1 MVRAC
6 LRSTFSGHD
15 SDVLREWIKRDSPRC
30 FDCKQSGGRVLII
43 PPSTIFAA
51 VWQAATAAWLASAT
65 VVLRPSRREPA
76 FARLLQ
82 QSVLAEAGEIL
93 PTQILNSE
101 PGTQNLYPFTTIVA
115 YGSDQTI
122 QTLRHSSK
130 TNLIGFGTKISVAYV
145 GRQGLRQYGLDD
157 LAARAAWDTV
167 LYETQGCLSP
177 QCFYVEEGDHLS
189 AVQFARK
196 LAIAMEK
203 LDARLPRITRK
214 DEKLEEE
221 SFWQT
226 WRFWES
232 QGRAHIFGRRVI
244 FQREDRFE
252 PCGLRRVVFVI
263 PLRRPGDVIRHCG
276 KWTNR
281 LSTIA
286 GSDAASLARLK
297 QSFGSQRG
305 IRFCTIGEMHQPPP
319 WWRNGGVNLLR
330 ELNKVLQARNHHYK
344 A

>member
-15 SDVLREWIKRDSPRC
+15 SDVLREWIKRDCPRC
-30 FDCKQSGGRVLII
+30 LDRKRSSCRVLII

-51 VWQAATAAWLASAT
+51 AWQAATAAWLAGAT
-65 VVLRPSRREPA
+65 VVLRPSRREPV

-93 PTQILNSE
+93 PAQILKSE
-101 PGTQNLYPFTTIVA
+101 PGTQNLYPFTTIVV

-122 QTLRHSSK
+122 QTLQHSSK
-130 TNLIGFGTKISVAYV
+130 TKLIGFGTKISVAYV
-145 GRQGLRQYGLDD
+145 ERQGLRQYGLDD

-177 QCFYVEEGDHLS
+177 QRFYVEEDDHLS

-203 LDARLPRITRK
+203 LDARLPRMTRK
-214 DEKLEEE
+214 NEKLEEE
-221 SFWQT
+221 GFWQT
-226 WRFWES
+226 WRFRES
-232 QGRAHIFGRRVI
+232 QGRAQIFRRRVI
-244 FQREDRFE
+244 LQREDCFE
-252 PCGLRRVVFVI
+252 PCNLRRVVFVT
-263 PLRRPGDVIRHCG
+263 PVRRPDDIIRHCG
-276 KWTNR
+276 KWTKR

-286 GSDAASLARLK
+286 GSHATSLDQLK

-305 IRFCTIGEMHQPPP
+305 IRFCAIGEMHQPPP
-319 WWRNGGVNLLR
+319 WWRNGGLSLLQK
-330 ELNKVLQARNHHYK
+330 LAQLL
-344 A
+344 